1 MPRRLTTTLN
11 LLIILLVPILVIGAA
26 ANLLATDSYLTFE
39 YGKTSFPPDSYGFT
53 RQQRFI
59 LASTNIH
66 YVRAHLPSNELS
78 KQTLNGVPVYSAREV
93 SHMADVQ
100 GVFQSILR
108 VRQASLILMLLSGFI
123 LWRNEKQAALASA
136 TQSGGLL
143 TAGLI
148 LAIALLA
155 LFAWPFWFNTFHL
168 VFFQPG
174 SWLFSYSDTLI
185 RLFPL
190 QFWMDATFTITAL
203 SLIGGLIMALI
214 GWRWRL
220 AIEKPRRWYS
230 WSSMFEW

>member
-1 MPRRLTTTLN
+1 MPGRITTILK
-11 LLIILLVPILVIGAA
+11 LLIVLLVPILVIGAA
-26 ANLLATDSYLTFE
+26 ANVLATDSYLTFE

-78 KQTLNGVPVYSAREV
+78 KQTLNGVAVYNAREV

-100 GVFQSILR
+100 AVFQSVLR
-108 VRQASLILMLLSGFI
+108 VWQASLILLLLLGFI
-123 LWRNEKQAALASA
+123 LWRNGKQAALASA
-136 TQSGGLL
+136 IQSGGRL

-155 LFAWPFWFNTFHL
+155 LFAWPFWFNMFHL
-168 VFFQPG
+168 VFFKPG

-185 RLFPL
+185 RLFPAE
-190 QFWMDATFTITAL
+190 FWFDATLTISAL
-203 SLIGGLIMALI
+203 SLIAGLIAALA
-214 GWRWRL
+214 GRQWRTARIK
-220 AIEKPRRWYS
+220 AP
-230 WSSMFEW
+230 